1 MYYSKNSK
9 VFVGTKENVKKPW
22 ESSPRVK
29 KTLVFFCRF
38 SLPTMIDGVIWV
50 GRLVRRGN
58 TDLSLVES
66 EVVCVPLVSIL
77 VDIQHFLRFG
87 GGS

>member
-1 MYYSKNSK
+1 
-9 VFVGTKENVKKPW
+9 
-22 ESSPRVK
+22 
-29 KTLVFFCRF
+29 
-38 SLPTMIDGVIWV
+38 MIDGVIWV